1 LSNNKNISSDMFF
14 ILHFIL
20 DLKKRFRA
28 WRALGLQNKDKIINL
43 KLEIKLITEKKA
55 THLAISF

>member
-1 LSNNKNISSDMFF
+1 VCL
-14 ILHFIL
+14 LH
-20 DLKKRFRA
+20 DAQRFGALRT
-28 WRALGLQNKDKIINL
+28 LGLQNKDKIINL